1 MRSSST
7 ATTYSCTET
16 ATPTNLSF
24 QRKASRE
31 QRPTRQETFPT
42 LAHLTFLAL
51 PELTVYRRV
60 PTLAMLG
67 AGNTAGVGARSTSV
81 GEKRRREAT
90 RGRGWAWSALIAAL
104 CIWLMLAATW
114 GASLL
119 LWPIAAMLS
128 VVAWFRS
135 RRDALLWLG
144 VAFNLF
150 TLWYFVEKLR
160 ELEIAGSIGAVL
172 NL

>member
-1 MRSSST
+1 
-7 ATTYSCTET
+7 
-16 ATPTNLSF
+16 
-24 QRKASRE
+24 
-31 QRPTRQETFPT
+31 
-42 LAHLTFLAL
+42 
-51 PELTVYRRV
+51 
-60 PTLAMLG
+60 MLG

-90 RGRGWAWSALIAAL
+90 RGRVWAWSALIAAL

-119 LWPIAAMLS
+119 LWPIAAILS

-135 RRDALLWLG
+135 RRDALFWLG